1 MKTDAILPVGK
12 LPMELLA
19 TFLKDLKVNDPN
31 VLVGPGLGQDAAA
44 IRFGAETLLFKT
56 DPITFAV
63 DDMPWYLVTVNSN
76 DIACM
81 GGIPRYMLTTVLLPE
96 GCSTAATVGEFF
108 DGLKKACAAT
118 GVVPV
123 GGHTEITYGIERPI
137 AAGFMIGTLLA
148 DEVICTKNASAGDVL
163 LLSKGIPLEAISL
176 LAREKSAMIKADA
189 ETLSRAQN
197 LIYDPGISVV
207 REAHL
212 AVKAGGVK
220 AMHDP
225 TEGGL
230 ATGLKEL
237 ACAAGCGLEV
247 EMDRI
252 PLLDLARP
260 VLKPF
265 GIDPLG
271 AIASGS
277 LLLSCDEKH
286 ARAILDAWQNA
297 GISGALIGRLT
308 PEEDYS
314 LIRNGK
320 RESLPEFAVD
330 EIARVF
336 TG

>member
-108 DGLKKACAAT
+108 DGLKKACAAA

-176 LAREKSAMIKADA
+176 LAREKSVMIKADA

-225 TEGGL
+225 TEGGV
-230 ATGLKEL
+230 A
-237 ACAAGCGLEV
+237 V

-286 ARAILDAWQNA
+286 AGAILDAWQNA